1 MLILK
6 PRKNQGKTQ
15 KQPGQGWETV
25 DENMGKKEGNFRKRT
40 KIWPKGRKFDNCGI
54 KNVEKEEILDIVDKI
69 YPRAICKMVKNQ
81 AKKSRN
87 AGCSLKKGRKG
98 DRIAK
103 NGHDKKPCLSM
114 RFENDNRS

>member
-25 DENMGKKEGNFRKRT
+25 DENMGKRKETSGR
-40 KIWPKGRKFDNCGI
+40 GRKS
-54 KNVEKEEILDIVDKI
+54 
-69 YPRAICKMVKNQ
+69 CKMEKNQ

-103 NGHDKKPCLSM
+103 NGHDKKALSQHAI
-114 RFENDNRS
+114 